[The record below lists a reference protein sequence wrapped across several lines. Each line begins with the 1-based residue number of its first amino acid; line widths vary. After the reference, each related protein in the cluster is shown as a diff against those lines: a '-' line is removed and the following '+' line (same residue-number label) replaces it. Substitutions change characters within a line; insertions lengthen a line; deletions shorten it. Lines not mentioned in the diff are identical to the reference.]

1 MKRGTMGVLATAVG
15 LAALAG
21 GCATEDMP
29 PALDK
34 LTGTVTYRQRIAL
47 PDDAVVQVRL
57 LDVSRADAPSLVLSE
72 ANIETKGWQ
81 VPVPFVV
88 HYDPAMID
96 PRLSYAVD
104 AKILVNGQIRW
115 LNTARVRVLT
125 FGAPK
130 DAVEI
135 VVTPAK

>member
-1 MKRGTMGVLATAVG
+1 MVRGKMSVLATTLV
-15 LAALAG
+15 LAAFTG
-21 GCATEDMP
+21 GCASEDVP
-29 PALDK
+29 PALDE
-34 LTGTVTYRQRIAL
+34 LNGTVTYRQRIAL
-47 PDDAVVQVRL
+47 PDDAVVHVRL

-72 ANIETKGWQ
+72 QDIETKGRQ
-81 VPVPFVV
+81 VPIPFAV

-115 LNTARVRVLT
+115 VNTARVRVLT

-130 DAVEI
+130 DAVEV